1 MCIRDRVI
9 PIPGSNLALATLGT
23 FILWMGWFGFNG
35 GSQLAMGSVGDVAD
49 ISRIFSNTNAAA
61 AGGAIA
67 ALLLTQFLYK
77 KPDLTMILNGALAGL
92 VSITAEPLTPTL
104 GAATLIGAVGG
115 LIVVFTVPMLD
126 KFKIDDVVGAIPVHL
141 FAGIWGTMIVPATN
155 ADASYVTQ
163 FISIVVV
170 GVFVCVTAGIAWSIL
185 KSAVGIRVGEEEEIS
200 GLDTSEL
207 GMEAYPEFSKG

>member
-1 MCIRDRVI
+1 
-9 PIPGSNLALATLGT
+9 
-23 FILWMGWFGFNG
+23 
-35 GSQLAMGSVGDVAD
+35 
-49 ISRIFSNTNAAA
+49 
-61 AGGAIA
+61 
-67 ALLLTQFLYK
+67 
-77 KPDLTMILNGALAGL
+77 
-92 VSITAEPLTPTL
+92 
-104 GAATLIGAVGG
+104 
-115 LIVVFTVPMLD
+115 MLD

-170 GVFVCVTAGIAWSIL
+170 GVFVCVTAGIAWTIL

>member
-1 MCIRDRVI
+1 
-9 PIPGSNLALATLGT
+9 
-23 FILWMGWFGFNG
+23 MGWFGFNG

-104 GAATLIGAVGG
+104 GAATLIGAIGG

-141 FAGIWGTMIVPATN
+141 FAGIWGTMVVPATN

-163 FISIVVV
+163 FISIIIV
-170 GVFVCVTAGIAWSIL
+170 GVFVVVTSSIVWTIL
-185 KSAVGIRVGEEEEIS
+185 KSTMGIRAVSYTHLTLPTI
-200 GLDTSEL
+200 LQV
-207 GMEAYPEFSKG
+207 

>member
-1 MCIRDRVI
+1 M
-9 PIPGSNLALATLGT
+9 LALATLGT

>member
-1 MCIRDRVI
+1 
-9 PIPGSNLALATLGT
+9 
-23 FILWMGWFGFNG
+23 MGWFGFNG

-155 ADASYVTQ
+155 GDASYVTQ

-170 GVFVCVTAGIAWSIL
+170 GVFVCVTAGIAWTIL
-185 KSAVGIRVGEEEEIS
+185 KSAVGIRVGEEEEVS

>member
-1 MCIRDRVI
+1 
-9 PIPGSNLALATLGT
+9 
-23 FILWMGWFGFNG
+23 MGWFGFNG

>member
-1 MCIRDRVI
+1 
-9 PIPGSNLALATLGT
+9 
-23 FILWMGWFGFNG
+23 MGWFGFNG

-92 VSITAEPLTPTL
+92 VSITAEPLTPSL

-141 FAGIWGTMIVPATN
+141 FAGIWGTMVVPATN
-155 ADASYVTQ
+155 GDASYVTQ
-163 FISIVVV
+163 FMSIVIV
-170 GVFVCVTAGIAWSIL
+170 GVFVVVTTGIVWTIL
-185 KSAVGIRVGEEEEIS
+185 KSTMGIRVGEEEEIA
-200 GLDTSEL
+200 GLDVSEL

>member
-1 MCIRDRVI
+1 
-9 PIPGSNLALATLGT
+9 
-23 FILWMGWFGFNG
+23 
-35 GSQLAMGSVGDVAD
+35 
-49 ISRIFSNTNAAA
+49 
-61 AGGAIA
+61 
-67 ALLLTQFLYK
+67 
-77 KPDLTMILNGALAGL
+77 MILNGALAGL

-155 ADASYVTQ
+155 ADASYATQ